1 MILDPHALKAP
12 LGLRKRTSCGNASSA
27 LVFAILAMLMAGS
40 ASAEDIAICVRPGDS
55 VEQMKRSCADPRPI
69 TEHTEEGAMT
79 SYVVSAGPYT
89 ATVVPEGGVIDIIR
103 FNQQSLP
110 LPGVKLGDR
119 YSKVRSAHKEMELM
133 FGWEEAGYLALGD
146 KGKRIFIVFDLEGI
160 PEDWSPEAGDESALG
175 KARVVSINWVR

>member
-1 MILDPHALKAP
+1 MSN
-12 LGLRKRTSCGNASSA
+12 LRVIMFVLWLTA
-27 LVFAILAMLMAGS
+27 
-40 ASAEDIAICVRPGDS
+40 ASAADCSEIRFCVNPGDS
-55 VEQMKRSCADPRPI
+55 IERLWTNCKEVRPI

-89 ATVVPEGGVIDIIR
+89 ATVVPRSGVVHIIR
-103 FNQQSLP
+103 FNRRSLP

-119 YSKVRSAHKEMELM
+119 YSKVRSAHKEMELR
-133 FGWEEAGYLALGD
+133 FGWEETGYLALGD
-146 KGKRIFIVFDLEGI
+146 RRSGISIVFDLEGI

>member
-1 MILDPHALKAP
+1 MILDLLALRTP
-12 LGLRKRTSCGNASSA
+12 LGLRKRRSYGHAFSA
-27 LVFAILAMLMAGS
+27 LVLAMLGVFMAGS
-40 ASAEDIAICVRPGDS
+40 ASAEDIAFCVRPGDS

-69 TEHTEEGAMT
+69 IEHTEDGAMT

-89 ATVVPEGGVIDIIR
+89 ATVVPEDGVVYMIR
-103 FNQQSLP
+103 FNQRSLP
-110 LPGVKLGDR
+110 FPGVKLGDR

-146 KGKRIFIVFDLEGI
+146 KARRISIVFDLEGI